1 MIEERQPFNRPV
13 YDRYFKIR
21 TSKTVIVQPTD
32 VIIVE
37 GALTLSNSTLL
48 KMFDLTVWIDTDDD
62 VRLSR
67 RVLKNEQR
75 PENIRTPL
83 TDLLKV
89 YEDKTKPSF
98 ERFIE
103 PTKKFANTIIPNYGF
118 STEKLNVEQ
127 MAIMGVDL
135 VVTHVVN

>member
-1 MIEERQPFNRPV
+1 MP
-13 YDRYFKIR
+13 
-21 TSKTVIVQPTD
+21 

-37 GALTLSNSTLL
+37 GALTLCKPELL
-48 KMFDLTVWIDTDDD
+48 RIYDLAVWIDTDDD

-75 PENIRTPL
+75 PQNIRTPL
-83 TDLLKV
+83 EDLLRI
-89 YEDKTKPSF
+89 YEEKTKLSF

-118 STEKLNVEQ
+118 STEKPDNEK

-135 VVTHVVN
+135 VVTHVVNQVKERR

>member
-1 MIEERQPFNRPV
+1 
-13 YDRYFKIR
+13 
-21 TSKTVIVQPTD
+21 VIVQPTD

-37 GALTLSNSTLL
+37 GALTLCNPKLL